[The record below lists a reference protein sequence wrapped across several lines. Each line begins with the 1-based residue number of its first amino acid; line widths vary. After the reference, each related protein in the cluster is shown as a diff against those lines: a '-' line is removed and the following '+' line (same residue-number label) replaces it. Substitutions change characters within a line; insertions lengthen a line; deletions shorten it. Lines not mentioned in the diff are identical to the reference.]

1 MVMSSAQSVR
11 RLAFKIASYGVVHF
25 VVAVLVTFALTR
37 NWELALA
44 VGVIEPFLQ
53 TVAYGL
59 YDRLWHRIDRR
70 RRRST
75 VEETAEAFTARL
87 EVMDS
92 HEQARA
98 HGSGLEPQPS
108 SRRIAIKTAAYGVM
122 HFALAVAVVWMLT
135 RDWRVA
141 LAVGVAEPL
150 VQMLVFAAYDRI
162 WARIEARKTQRAT
175 ALAA

>member
-1 MVMSSAQSVR
+1 MVMTSAQAVR

-37 NWELALA
+37 NWQLALA
-44 VGVIEPFLQ
+44 VGVIEPFVQ

-59 YDRLWHRIDRR
+59 HDRLWHRIDRR
-70 RRRST
+70 RRLST

-92 HEQARA
+92 REQARA
-98 HGSGLEPQPS
+98 HGSGPEPQPS
-108 SRRIAIKTAAYGVM
+108 SRRIALKTAGYGAM

-141 LAVGVAEPL
+141 LAVGLGEPL
-150 VQMLVFAAYDRI
+150 VQMIVFAVHDRV
-162 WARIEARKTQRAT
+162 WARIEARKAAT
-175 ALAA
+175 RLASA